1 MKALIQKDVYVL
13 WKQVRT
19 FLLIIVIMT
28 AVGGTFNNFFIVVW
42 CSMMPYTALAY
53 DERSHWGQLAAMMP
67 YSRRDIVLSKYVLGW
82 LCAGVAA
89 LICLV
94 MQTAM
99 SVVTKSPA
107 NMGLMAASFLMAVLA
122 LDVTIPLVL
131 RFGVEKGRLGF
142 MMIVFAAAIVGS
154 VLLETTGEIQQVQ
167 GPIMAALPFAAV
179 AATVVSVPL
188 ALKLYRVN

>member
-13 WKQVRT
+13 WKQVRI
-19 FLLIIVIMT
+19 FLLVIVFLT
-28 AVGGTFNNFFIVVW
+28 AVGGTFNSIFIVAW

-82 LCAGVAA
+82 LCAGLAV

-94 MQTAM
+94 MQTAT
-99 SVVTKSPA
+99 SVVTHSPV

-122 LDVTIPLVL
+122 LDVTFPLVL
-131 RFGVEKGRLGF
+131 RFGVERGRLGF
-142 MMIVFAAAIVGS
+142 MMIVFAMAVVGS
-154 VLLETTGEIQQVQ
+154 VLLEDTEELQQVQ
-167 GPIMAALPFAAV
+167 GLVMAALPLAAV
-179 AATVVSVPL
+179 AATAVSVPL
-188 ALKLYRVN
+188 SLKLYRVN